1 MVAGLSVRCVKKIVN
16 HLIKLRE
23 VVIISTTPIIY
34 ALSDSIG
41 ETAEMVARATAS
53 QFNSGEFEIIR
64 YSYISSVEQIAETL
78 EMASKQPS
86 VICHTLV
93 SPELRDAFKELAES
107 SNVPTVDI
115 MGPMI
120 QAVQKI
126 TKLSP
131 KLKPGLVHQLDQDY
145 FRRVEAVEFAVKY
158 DDGKNP
164 WGLKNADIVL
174 VGVSRTSKTPLSMY
188 LAHKKVKIANVP
200 LVPEVAP
207 PRELFEIPTTHVV
220 GLIINTAKLNQ
231 IRTERLKAMG
241 LASDANYANI
251 ARIEEELEYAR
262 SIMQKLRCP
271 VIDVSNKAI
280 EETANKI
287 LEIVRKN
294 QQRR

>member
-1 MVAGLSVRCVKKIVN
+1 
-16 HLIKLRE
+16 
-23 VVIISTTPIIY
+23 
-34 ALSDSIG
+34 
-41 ETAEMVARATAS
+41 VARATAS
-53 QFNSGEFEIIR
+53 QFDSGEFEIIR
-64 YSYISSVEQIAETL
+64 VSYITSVKQIAETL
-78 EMASKQPS
+78 EMAAKQPC

-93 SPELRDAFKELAES
+93 SPELREAFKSLAENI
-107 SNVPTVDI
+107 NVPIIDI

-126 TKLSP
+126 TSLTP

-188 LAHKKVKIANVP
+188 LAHKKVRVANVP

-207 PRELFEIPTTHVV
+207 PKELFDIPPSKVV
-220 GLIINTAKLNQ
+220 GLIISTNKLNQ
-231 IRTERLKAMG
+231 IRTERLRSMG
-241 LASDANYANI
+241 LASDANYANVG
-251 ARIEEELEYAR
+251 RIEEELEYAR

-271 VIDVSNKAI
+271 VIDVSSKAI

-287 LEIVRKN
+287 LEIVQKN
-294 QQRR
+294 CQQRQHG